1 MEICD
6 ALTQSVLEVSSSP
19 LQLSMEVGFT
29 VNKWIR
35 PLHMKKKRE
44 NVCICIVARIYCR
57 IAMLCEVKIM

>member
-6 ALTQSVLEVSSSP
+6 ALTQSVLEASSSP

-35 PLHMKKKRE
+35 PLHTKKQE
-44 NVCICIVARIYCR
+44 NVCVCIICTYILQDWYV
-57 IAMLCEVKIM
+57 M